1 MMAWVHSF
9 QLEDLYKLMIA
20 ATFGII
26 IGFEREV
33 KNKPVGIRTSLVIT
47 LISCLLTIV
56 SINSVIFYEN
66 IASHVQMDPMR
77 IVAQIVAG
85 IGFIGAGVILRRPH
99 DIVSG
104 LTTAAII
111 WAASGI
117 GIAVGAGFI
126 IESSFLVLF
135 LFVSLES
142 ITWIMKRFNNSRFE
156 ANVIVAH
163 LTLPKTLDAETVKKA
178 LEQQGVRI
186 TNIRLRGTPQQLTL
200 RMYSPHRV
208 TIFILYD
215 YLKSLG
221 IEQIDLDQ

>member
-1 MMAWVHSF
+1 MNWIHSF
-9 QLEDLYKLMIA
+9 QLEDFLKLMIA
-20 ATFGII
+20 AVFGII
-26 IGFEREV
+26 IGFEREI

-56 SINSVIFYEN
+56 SIKSVVLYST
-66 IASHVQMDPMR
+66 IAPNVQMDPMR
-77 IVAQIVAG
+77 LVAQVVAG

-111 WAASGI
+111 WASSGI

-126 IESSFLVLF
+126 LEATFLVLF
-135 LFVSLES
+135 LFFSLEG

-163 LTLPKTLDAETVKKA
+163 LTLSNNTDAQQIKEA
-178 LEQQGVRI
+178 LEHQGIRI
-186 TNIRLRGTPQQLTL
+186 TNIRLRGHPQQLTL
-200 RMYSPHRV
+200 RMYSPHKL

-221 IEQIDLDQ
+221 IEHIDLDQ

>member
-1 MMAWVHSF
+1 MNWVHSF
-9 QLEDLYKLMIA
+9 QLEDFLKLMIA
-20 ATFGII
+20 AVFGII
-26 IGFEREV
+26 IGFEREI

-56 SINSVIFYEN
+56 SIKSVVLYST
-66 IASHVQMDPMR
+66 IAPNVQMDPMR
-77 IVAQIVAG
+77 LVAQVVAG

-111 WAASGI
+111 WASSGI

-126 IESSFLVLF
+126 LEATLLVLF
-135 LFVSLES
+135 LFFSLEG

-163 LTLPKTLDAETVKKA
+163 LTLSNETNAQQIKEA
-178 LEQQGVRI
+178 LEQQGIRI
-186 TNIRLRGTPQQLTL
+186 TNIRLRGHPQQLTL
-200 RMYSPHRV
+200 RMYSPHKL

-221 IEQIDLDQ
+221 IEHIDLDQ

>member
-1 MMAWVHSF
+1 MMWIHSF
-9 QLEDLYKLMIA
+9 QPEDVYKLLIA

-26 IGFEREV
+26 IGFEREI

-66 IASHVQMDPMR
+66 IAPHVQMDPMR

-126 IESSFLVLF
+126 FESTFLVLF
-135 LFVSLES
+135 LFISLEG
-142 ITWIMKRFNNSRFE
+142 ITWFMKRFNNSRFE

-163 LTLPKTLDAETVKKA
+163 LTLPKHLEAESVKLA
-178 LEQQGVRI
+178 LELKGIRI

-215 YLKSLG
+215 YLNELG

>member
-1 MMAWVHSF
+1 MNWIHSF
-9 QLEDLYKLMIA
+9 QLEDFLKLMIA
-20 ATFGII
+20 AVFGII
-26 IGFEREV
+26 IGFEREI

-56 SINSVIFYEN
+56 SIKSVILYST
-66 IASHVQMDPMR
+66 IAPNVQMDPMR
-77 IVAQIVAG
+77 LVAQVVAG

-111 WAASGI
+111 WASSGI

-126 IESSFLVLF
+126 LEATFLVLF
-135 LFVSLES
+135 LFFSLEG

-163 LTLPKTLDAETVKKA
+163 LTLSNNTDAQQIKEA
-178 LEQQGVRI
+178 LEHQGIRI
-186 TNIRLRGTPQQLTL
+186 TNIRLRGHPQQLTL
-200 RMYSPHRV
+200 RMYSPHKL

-221 IEQIDLDQ
+221 IEHIDLDQ

>member
-1 MMAWVHSF
+1 MMWIHSF
-9 QLEDLYKLMIA
+9 QAEDVYKLLIA

-26 IGFEREV
+26 IGFEREI

-66 IASHVQMDPMR
+66 IAPHVQMDPMR

-126 IESSFLVLF
+126 FESTFLVLF
-135 LFVSLES
+135 LFISLES
-142 ITWIMKRFNNSRFE
+142 ITWTMKRFNNSRFE

-163 LTLPKTLDAETVKKA
+163 LMLPKHLEAESVKLA
-178 LEQQGVRI
+178 LELKGIRI

-215 YLKSLG
+215 YLNELG

>member
-1 MMAWVHSF
+1 MNWIHSF
-9 QLEDLYKLMIA
+9 QLEDFLKLMIA
-20 ATFGII
+20 AVFGII
-26 IGFEREV
+26 IGFEREI

-56 SINSVIFYEN
+56 SIKSVILYST
-66 IASHVQMDPMR
+66 IAPNVQMDPMR
-77 IVAQIVAG
+77 LVAQVVAG

-111 WAASGI
+111 WASSGI

-126 IESSFLVLF
+126 LEATLLVLF
-135 LFVSLES
+135 LFFSLEG

-163 LTLPKTLDAETVKKA
+163 LTLSNETDAQQVKEA
-178 LEQQGVRI
+178 LEHQGIRI
-186 TNIRLRGTPQQLTL
+186 TNIRLRGHPQQLTL
-200 RMYSPHRV
+200 RMYSPHKL

-221 IEQIDLDQ
+221 IEHIDLDQ

>member
-1 MMAWVHSF
+1 MNWIHSF
-9 QLEDLYKLMIA
+9 QLEDFYKLMIA
-20 ATFGII
+20 ALFGII
-26 IGFEREV
+26 IGFEREI

-56 SINSVIFYEN
+56 SIKSVVLYST
-66 IASHVQMDPMR
+66 IAPNVQMDPMR
-77 IVAQIVAG
+77 LVAQVVAG

-117 GIAVGAGFI
+117 GIALGAGFI
-126 IESSFLVLF
+126 LEATFLVLF
-135 LFVSLES
+135 LFFSLEGL
-142 ITWIMKRFNNSRFE
+142 TWVMKRVNNSRFE

-163 LTLPKTLDAETVKKA
+163 LTLAADTDAQTVKTA
-178 LEQQGVRI
+178 LENQGVRI
-186 TNIRLRGTPQQLTL
+186 TNIRLRGHARQLTL
-200 RMYSPHRV
+200 RMYSPHKL

-215 YLKSLG
+215 YLKTLG
-221 IEQIDLDQ
+221 IEHIDLDQ

>member
-1 MMAWVHSF
+1 MMWIHSF
-9 QLEDLYKLMIA
+9 QPEDVYKLLIA

-26 IGFEREV
+26 IGFEREI

-126 IESSFLVLF
+126 FESTFLVLF
-135 LFVSLES
+135 LFISLEG
-142 ITWIMKRFNNSRFE
+142 ITWFMKRFNNSRFE

-163 LTLPKTLDAETVKKA
+163 LMLPEHLEAESVKQA
-178 LEQQGVRI
+178 LELKGIRI
-186 TNIRLRGTPQQLTL
+186 TNIRLRGTPKQLTL
-200 RMYSPHRV
+200 RMYSPHRL

-215 YLKSLG
+215 YLSELG
-221 IEQIDLDQ
+221 IERIDLDQ

>member
-1 MMAWVHSF
+1 MNWIHSF
-9 QLEDLYKLMIA
+9 QLEDFLKLMIA
-20 ATFGII
+20 AVFGII
-26 IGFEREV
+26 IGFEREI

-56 SINSVIFYEN
+56 SIKSVILYST
-66 IASHVQMDPMR
+66 IAPNVQMDPMR
-77 IVAQIVAG
+77 LVAQVVAG

-111 WAASGI
+111 WASSGI

-126 IESSFLVLF
+126 LEATFLVLF
-135 LFVSLES
+135 LFFSLEG

-163 LTLPKTLDAETVKKA
+163 LTLSNNTDAQQVKEA
-178 LEQQGVRI
+178 LEHQGIRI
-186 TNIRLRGTPQQLTL
+186 TNIRLRGHPQQLTL
-200 RMYSPHRV
+200 RMYSPHKL

-221 IEQIDLDQ
+221 IEHIDLDQ

>member
-1 MMAWVHSF
+1 MNWIHSF
-9 QLEDLYKLMIA
+9 QLEDFLKLMIA
-20 ATFGII
+20 AVFGII
-26 IGFEREV
+26 IGFEREI

-56 SINSVIFYEN
+56 SIKSVILYST
-66 IASHVQMDPMR
+66 IAPNVQMDPMR
-77 IVAQIVAG
+77 LVAQVVAG
-85 IGFIGAGVILRRPH
+85 IGFIGAGVILKRPH

-111 WAASGI
+111 WASSGI

-126 IESSFLVLF
+126 LEATLLVLF
-135 LFVSLES
+135 LFFSLEG

-163 LTLPKTLDAETVKKA
+163 LTLSNETDAQQVKEA
-178 LEQQGVRI
+178 LEHQGIRI
-186 TNIRLRGTPQQLTL
+186 TNIRLRGHPQQLTL
-200 RMYSPHRV
+200 RMYSPHKL

-221 IEQIDLDQ
+221 IEHIDLDQ

>member
-1 MMAWVHSF
+1 MNWIHSF
-9 QLEDLYKLMIA
+9 QLEDFLKLMIA
-20 ATFGII
+20 AVFGII
-26 IGFEREV
+26 IGFEREI

-56 SINSVIFYEN
+56 SIKSVVLYST
-66 IASHVQMDPMR
+66 IAPNVQMDPMR
-77 IVAQIVAG
+77 LVAQVVAG

-111 WAASGI
+111 WASSGI

-126 IESSFLVLF
+126 LEATLLVLF
-135 LFVSLES
+135 LFFSLEG

-163 LTLPKTLDAETVKKA
+163 LTLSNETDAQQVKEA
-178 LEQQGVRI
+178 LEHQGIRI
-186 TNIRLRGTPQQLTL
+186 TNIRLRGHPQQLTL
-200 RMYSPHRV
+200 RMYSPHKL

-221 IEQIDLDQ
+221 IEHIDLDQ